1 MTPTE
6 TAAARAAGQGRRLVP
21 VLLIEDN
28 PADIRLTLEASS
40 AAGLTRMDVI
50 TAGDTAMAYL
60 RREPPYQDAPR
71 PGLVLLDLN
80 LPHVDGR
87 HVLTATKTDPDLHTI
102 PVIILTTSA
111 APPEIELAYREH
123 ANCYLVKPLGFT
135 ALAHTFDII
144 SAFWLDIVTLPP
156 TQEGT
161 R

>member
-1 MTPTE
+1 MTTTH
-6 TAAARAAGQGRRLVP
+6 TATRGTGLGRRLVP

-28 PADIRLTLEASS
+28 SADIRLTLEASS
-40 AAGLTRMDVI
+40 AVGITRMDVI
-50 TAGDTAMAYL
+50 TDGDTAMAYL

-71 PGLVLLDLN
+71 PGLVLLDLH
-80 LPHVDGR
+80 LAHVDGR
-87 HVLTATKTDPDLHTI
+87 HVLNAIKTDPDLHTI

-111 APPEIELAYREH
+111 APPDIELAYREH

-144 SAFWLDIVTLPP
+144 SAFWLDTVTLPP
-156 TQEGT
+156 TQDET

>member
-1 MTPTE
+1 MTTTH
-6 TAAARAAGQGRRLVP
+6 TATRGTGLGRRLVP

-87 HVLTATKTDPDLHTI
+87 HVLTAIKTDPDLHTI

-111 APPEIELAYREH
+111 APPDIELAYREH

-135 ALAHTFDII
+135 ALVDTIEII
-144 SAFWLDIVTLPP
+144 SAFWLDTATLPP
-156 TQEGT
+156 TREDP